1 METFKPKVFITGITG
16 GLGNSLHLQAK
27 SKNIPVYGHSTKK
40 SSDTILNMNFADL
53 DFSNFENFFKEND
66 INCLIN
72 NAAVYSNTEFINLSD
87 REISDMIN
95 INLTAPIILTKYFY
109 SNLVKQNKFGILINV
124 NSLAGK
130 YPNYQESIYCASKY
144 GLAGF
149 GSSLS
154 INQKVSNI
162 RVVDC
167 YVGAMKTNITK
178 EREGFENFMDTDEV
192 ANFIFNLL
200 LDTNKYNIS
209 SFEIRNIK

>member
-1 METFKPKVFITGITG
+1 
-16 GLGNSLHLQAK
+16 
-27 SKNIPVYGHSTKK
+27 
-40 SSDTILNMNFADL
+40 MNFADL
-53 DFSNFENFFKEND
+53 DFSNFKNFFKEND

-162 RVVDC
+162 RVIDC

-192 ANFIFNLL
+192 ADFIFNLL